1 MGLGII
7 KGVGDQRGQ
16 TQLETNYLEKGVR
29 FIFILRQGSEKGVR
43 LNLKRDIRDQSKISV
58 VV

>member
-1 MGLGII
+1 MGLVII
-7 KGVGDQRGQ
+7 KGVGDQRGR